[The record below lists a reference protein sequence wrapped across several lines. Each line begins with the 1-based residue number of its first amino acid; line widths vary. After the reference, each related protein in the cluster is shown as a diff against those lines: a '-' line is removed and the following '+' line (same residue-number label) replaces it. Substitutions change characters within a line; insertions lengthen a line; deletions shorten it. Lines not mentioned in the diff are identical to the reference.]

1 MAQPTKPLLTS
12 TTTQNVAVGA
22 VGAISAV
29 QGVVTLLR
37 ATNVAPWPA
46 EADNE
51 IALALTA
58 ILVPLAS
65 RVMAWLR
72 ALYNTYHNAGY
83 LPIVIAM
90 VCASLLLPGC
100 MTITETVTSPDGT
113 IVVTERSDPAQIQ
126 WVMGLT
132 QSVVGIIQAQLEADD
147 TLTEEERIRLEHEL
161 DLRRAQLELLRAW
174 IDGMKETK

>member
-65 RVMAWLR
+65 RVIAWLR

-126 WVMGLT
+126 WVMG
-132 QSVVGIIQAQLEADD
+132 IIQAQLEADD

-161 DLRRAQLELLRAW
+161 DLRRAQLELLWAW

>member
-65 RVMAWLR
+65 RVIAWLR

-126 WVMGLT
+126 WVMG
-132 QSVVGIIQAQLEADD
+132 IIQAQLEADD